1 MADERSYDDTEPTPE
16 PYIFRPPLPSQYPRD
31 EASPNTSLLEQS
43 LFSFSADGTLDDDED
58 GEQSSLPSFPQ
69 EPPSPLSRPSLSLLD
84 EDTSRL
90 RPGASASSGTRS
102 RQPPMSEVHVQEDDD
117 TFFECVEDRSL
128 ARRTRRSLLATPK
141 SKASLSAAASTQSNA
156 SVDLSLSQIHPST
169 LAAAAVHKSPI
180 ARSSPQNVSQTRSI
194 DVSSDDVVRVHG
206 NALQALVQM
215 KEELIKAHEANHALE
230 QEKRTSVQ
238 DRDAVERK
246 LHDYQVKQREEL
258 EGLSKER
265 EEWFH
270 EKNDLELQLRT
281 AAREKKDSMHRKL
294 AADNRQKQWKS
305 QLDDIKVELE
315 EALAEK
321 EVLASDLA
329 RVQKHNKAL
338 QNENQGLSQQL
349 ESQVAADSKK
359 IRELR
364 LETEQKDNAISQLK
378 AALDARKEEAER
390 LRKKLLKYKEA
401 LKEANDAMKS
411 KPALKSPSSRS
422 GRSFASTSV
431 RFQEDD
437 HAVLETSIADRLAK
451 MRDSAERAHMIR
463 VHKREVSRL
472 KVDKESEM
480 QKLVAEHEE
489 VMRKANKETT
499 STLNAKLE
507 EVKTTLKEEYDEK
520 AAELEKRHNQK
531 FAEVRKFRIG
541 DISTLQRKVHGMLIL
556 FLFAVLDVTDA
567 KRVFAQSGRCRRSLA
582 LCACQSSRGLPR
594 V

>member
-1 MADERSYDDTEPTPE
+1 
-16 PYIFRPPLPSQYPRD
+16 
-31 EASPNTSLLEQS
+31 
-43 LFSFSADGTLDDDED
+43 
-58 GEQSSLPSFPQ
+58 
-69 EPPSPLSRPSLSLLD
+69 
-84 EDTSRL
+84 
-90 RPGASASSGTRS
+90 
-102 RQPPMSEVHVQEDDD
+102 MSDVHVQEDDD

-141 SKASLSAAASTQSNA
+141 AKASPSAAASTQSNT

-169 LAAAAVHKSPI
+169 LALAAAAVRKSPI
-180 ARSSPQNVSQTRSI
+180 ARSSPQNLSQTRSV

-238 DRDAVERK
+238 DLDAVERK
-246 LHDYQVKQREEL
+246 LHDYQVKQQEEL

-281 AAREKKDSMHRKL
+281 AAREKRDSMHRKL

-315 EALAEK
+315 ETLAQK
-321 EVLASDLA
+321 EVLASDLVS
-329 RVQKHNKAL
+329 VQKHNEEL
-338 QNENQGLSQQL
+338 QNESEGLAQQL

-364 LETEQKDNAISQLK
+364 LETEQRDNAINELK

-422 GRSFASTSV
+422 ARSFASTSV

-437 HAVLETSIADRLAK
+437 HGVMETSIADRLAK

-472 KVDKESEM
+472 KVDKESEL

-489 VMRKANKETT
+489 ALRNATKETT
-499 STLNAKLE
+499 TTLNSKLE

-531 FAEVRKFRIG
+531 FVEVRKFRIG

-556 FLFAVLDVTDA
+556 FLFAVLDATDA
-567 KRVFAQSGRCRRSLA
+567 KRVFAQSGRCRRSLE